1 MVDENR
7 VTGMARDAFGRVQ
20 EAAGNFT
27 GDSRTQARGLA
38 NQAQGSA
45 ENALGQLSDVIREQP
60 LTSVLIGAG
69 IGYVLGRL
77 RIL

>member
-20 EAAGNFT
+20 EAAGDLT
-27 GDSRTQARGLA
+27 GDSRTQARGVY
-38 NQAQGSA
+38 NQAQGQA
-45 ENALGQLSDVIREQP
+45 ENALGQLGDTIREQP
-60 LTSVLIGAG
+60 LTAVLIGAG
-69 IGYVLGRL
+69 IGYILGRL

>member
-7 VTGMARDAFGRVQ
+7 VTGAARDAFGRVQ
-20 EAAGNFT
+20 EAVGNAT
-27 GDSRTQARGLA
+27 GDRNMQGRGLS
-38 NQAQGSA
+38 NQAYGQGQ
-45 ENALGQLSDVIREQP
+45 NALGQMADCIREQP
-60 LTSVLIGAG
+60 LTSVLISAG